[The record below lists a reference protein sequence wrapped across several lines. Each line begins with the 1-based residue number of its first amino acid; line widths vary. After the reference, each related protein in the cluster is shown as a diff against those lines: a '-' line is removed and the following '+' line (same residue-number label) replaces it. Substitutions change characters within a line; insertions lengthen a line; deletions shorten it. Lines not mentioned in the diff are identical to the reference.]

1 MNQLEPKEI
10 SFYAQKIIKSVP
22 KEAFKPATYK
32 LVPMFAHAILFW
44 LNVFLISNN
53 LSNSLLV
60 GVCSILMGISIVCLF
75 LFAHELTHR
84 TIVKKQPFLY
94 ILEIFFWAFSGFP
107 PTLWRKLHNAT
118 HHKHMNT
125 YDDPDRKTFKSEAN
139 FLNKIYNLFIY
150 PNKKLRYSFTVG
162 FAMIFYSTKHILA
175 VYYNKEN
182 KPSIVT
188 FRPNYSKKEIRKI
201 TLELLFVFV
210 FWGSVAFIIN
220 SWIALI
226 VMFVSWT
233 VYSAGAITFI
243 ITQHQRDPVF
253 IDVADPLLTSTSVII
268 PKWLDWFIDWH
279 SFHVEHHVLPGIN
292 FDYYPQVSEQ
302 LAKEFP
308 DRYQRMPIVKA
319 IQEAY
324 DEDVFV
330 DDPLI

>member
-1 MNQLEPKEI
+1 MSELQPKEI
-10 SFYAQKIIKSVP
+10 SFYAKKLIGIIP

-32 LVPMFAHAILFW
+32 LVPMFGHALAFGV
-44 LNVFLISNN
+44 NVLIIRAYVSNIPVV
-53 LSNSLLV
+53 LL
-60 GVCSILMGISIVCLF
+60 CSILMGISITCLF
-75 LFAHELTHR
+75 LYAHELTHR
-84 TIVKKQPFLY
+84 TIVKKQPYLY
-94 ILEIFFWAFSGFP
+94 WLEIFFWAFSGFP
-107 PTLWRKLHNAT
+107 PTLWKKIHNAS
-118 HHKHMNT
+118 HHHTMNT

-150 PNKKLRYSFTVG
+150 PNKKLRYSLTVG

-175 VYYNKEN
+175 VYYRNGN

-188 FRPNYSKKEIRKI
+188 FRPNYSKKEIQKI
-201 TLELLFVFV
+201 TTELLFVFM

-220 SWIALI
+220 SWIALL

-233 VYSAGAITFI
+233 VYSAAAISFV

-253 IDVADPLLTSTSVII
+253 IKTADPLLTSTSVII
-268 PKWLDWFIDWH
+268 PRWLDKFIDWH
-279 SFHVEHHVLPGIN
+279 SFHVEHHVFPGIN
-292 FDYYPQVSEQ
+292 FDYYPEISKHLE
-302 LAKEFP
+302 KEFP
-308 DRYQRMPIVKA
+308 DRYHRIPILKA